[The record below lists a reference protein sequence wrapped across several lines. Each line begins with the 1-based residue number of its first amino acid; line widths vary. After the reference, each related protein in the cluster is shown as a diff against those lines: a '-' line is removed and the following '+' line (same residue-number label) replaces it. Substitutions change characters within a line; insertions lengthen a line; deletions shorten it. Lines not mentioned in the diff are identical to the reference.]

1 MSARPRL
8 VPRGEPEI
16 TCDEYPRITPGEY
29 YALCTSSKIYRDGL
43 YKRWVLRLRWN
54 VLPSNSCFEPIAR
67 DVPMFISLGERAK
80 PHASRRGKYWNEW
93 IRANGGPP
101 CRGDRLS
108 PKIFKGRVARIQVAD
123 TDSAAAYSVV
133 RSIISFE
140 TGASLSFS
148 HVVSQSGSQVR
159 QGVSAC
165 TKN

>member
-1 MSARPRL
+1 
-8 VPRGEPEI
+8 
-16 TCDEYPRITPGEY
+16 
-29 YALCTSSKIYRDGL
+29 
-43 YKRWVLRLRWN
+43 
-54 VLPSNSCFEPIAR
+54 
-67 DVPMFISLGERAK
+67 MFISLGERAK

-101 CRGDRLS
+101 RRGDRLS

-123 TDSAAAYSVV
+123 TDSAAAYSTV

-159 QGVSAC
+159 QGISAC